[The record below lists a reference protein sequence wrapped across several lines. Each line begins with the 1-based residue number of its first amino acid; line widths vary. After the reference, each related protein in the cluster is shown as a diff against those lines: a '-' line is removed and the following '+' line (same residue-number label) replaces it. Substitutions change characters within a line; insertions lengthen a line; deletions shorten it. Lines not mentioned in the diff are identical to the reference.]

1 VTCSV
6 SLTSKFIFLPCVYNI
21 PNSNLQPMIVTGPL
35 SMNLHSSIAHE
46 LSNGEVN
53 GIGMRIVDVGERG
66 EFKHKW
72 TLLDNEEEIFEHAIE
87 RCERQLMSEEKLVEA
102 LME

>member
-1 VTCSV
+1 
-6 SLTSKFIFLPCVYNI
+6 
-21 PNSNLQPMIVTGPL
+21 MIVTGPL
-35 SMNLHSSIAHE
+35 SMNLHSSISHE

-53 GIGMRIVDVGERG
+53 GIGMRIVDVGEKG

-87 RCERQLMSEEKLVEA
+87 RCERQLMSEEKIVAA
-102 LME
+102 LIK